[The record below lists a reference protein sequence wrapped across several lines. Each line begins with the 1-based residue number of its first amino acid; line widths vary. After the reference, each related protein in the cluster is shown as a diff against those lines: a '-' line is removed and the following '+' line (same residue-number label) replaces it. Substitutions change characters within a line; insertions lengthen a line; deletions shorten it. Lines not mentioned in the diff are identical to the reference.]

1 MRKMGVKE
9 KSVSMLTSRFSQAL
23 VYAADAHKEQT
34 RKGTSVPYVAH
45 VLTVAALA
53 LENGANEDEA
63 IAALLHDT
71 VEDCGGLPRLAD
83 LRERFGE
90 AVASIVMGCTDS
102 TETPKPP
109 WRERK
114 EAYLHDLD
122 KASPSALL
130 VSACDKLHNART
142 ILADYREQGEALWSR
157 FSGGRESLWYYRAL
171 VDAYSFRGRTPVVE
185 ELERIVVE
193 LERLCARAQTG

>member
-1 MRKMGVKE
+1 MAGKILDRPL
-9 KSVSMLTSRFSQAL
+9 SARFTDAL
-23 VYAADAHKEQT
+23 VLACDLHRTQS
-34 RKGTSVPYVAH
+34 RKGTQIPYVSH
-45 VLTVAALA
+45 LLGVCGLVL
-53 LENGANEDEA
+53 EYGGDEDEA
-63 IAALLHDT
+63 IGGLLHDA
-71 VEDCGGLPRLAD
+71 VEDQGGQPTAATI
-83 LRERFGE
+83 RERFGDR
-90 AVASIVMGCTDS
+90 VADIVLSCTDCDV
-102 TETPKPP
+102 TPKPP
-109 WRERK
+109 WRQRK
-114 EAYLHDLD
+114 EAYVAHLR
-122 KASPSALL
+122 AATPSALL